1 MAENALSIS
10 IRENKGKGVAR
21 KLRAL
26 GRIPGVCYGKQDAAI
41 SIDLDPKQL
50 RMLLE
55 RGDAG
60 MNTLPD
66 LEVVGGGALDGKTVL
81 VRELQKDPVR
91 GRYLHADLY
100 TVDMER
106 AIEVSVPL
114 HISGKA
120 AGIEQGGIL
129 DQALREIN
137 IECRPDAIPNEILVD
152 VSALE
157 LGQSLHVRD
166 IELPAGVKL
175 LSDPELSVL
184 SVVAPQK
191 EEEVAVE
198 EEVDGEEAGVP
209 EGEAAEDG
217 HEAAPDA
224 GDPDKGKD
232 SD

>member
-1 MAENALSIS
+1 
-10 IRENKGKGVAR
+10 
-21 KLRAL
+21 LRASFA
-26 GRIPGVCYGKQDAAI
+26 PSDASI

-50 RMLLE
+50 RRLLE

-60 MNTLPD
+60 MNTLLD

-129 DQALREIN
+129 DQALREIE

-152 VSALE
+152 VSALD

-166 IELPAGVKL
+166 IELPAGVTL
-175 LSDPELSVL
+175 RSDPELSVV

-198 EEVDGEEAGVP
+198 EVEGEEAEVV
-209 EGEAAEDG
+209 EGEAAGEGKEPAPEAGVEDK
-217 HEAAPDA
+217 A
-224 GDPDKGKD
+224 

>member
-21 KLRAL
+21 KLRAV
-26 GRIPGVCYGKQDAAI
+26 GRIPGVCYGKKDAPI

-50 RMLLE
+50 RGLLE
-55 RGDAG
+55 RSDAG
-60 MNTLPD
+60 MNTLFD
-66 LEVVGGGALDGKTVL
+66 LKVEGGGALDGKKVL

-91 GRYLHADLY
+91 GGYLHADLY
-100 TVDMER
+100 TVDMR
-106 AIEVSVPL
+106 QAIEVSVPL

-129 DQALREIN
+129 DQALREID

-152 VSALE
+152 VSELE

-175 LSDPELSVL
+175 LSDPELSVV
-184 SVVAPQK
+184 SVVTPQK
-191 EEEVAVE
+191 EEEVEVE
-198 EEVDGEEAGVP
+198 EVEGEEGEVV
-209 EGEAAEDG
+209 EGEAAEEG
-217 HEAAPDA
+217 KEAAPEG
-224 GDPDKGKD
+224 GDQDKGKD

>member
-1 MAENALSIS
+1 
-10 IRENKGKGVAR
+10 
-21 KLRAL
+21 
-26 GRIPGVCYGKQDAAI
+26 
-41 SIDLDPKQL
+41 
-50 RMLLE
+50 
-55 RGDAG
+55 
-60 MNTLPD
+60 MNTLLD
-66 LEVVGGGALDGKTVL
+66 LEVVGGGALDGRTVL

-100 TVDMER
+100 TVDMEQ

-129 DQALREIN
+129 DQALREIE

-157 LGQSLHVRD
+157 VGQSLHVRD

-175 LSDPELSVL
+175 RSDPELSVL

-198 EEVDGEEAGVP
+198 EVEGEEAEVV
-209 EGEAAEDG
+209 EGEAADEG
-217 HEAAPDA
+217 KGSAPEA
-224 GDPDKGKD
+224 GDEDKA

>member
-1 MAENALSIS
+1 MAENELSIS
-10 IRENKGKGVAR
+10 IRENKGKGAAR
-21 KLRAL
+21 KLRAV
-26 GRIPGVCYGKQDAAI
+26 GRIPGVCYGKKDAPT

-50 RMLLE
+50 RRLLD
-55 RGDAG
+55 RSDAG
-60 MNTLPD
+60 MNTLLD
-66 LEVVGGGALDGKTVL
+66 LEVEGGGALDGKKVL
-81 VRELQKDPVR
+81 VRELQKDPVH

-100 TVDMER
+100 TVDMEQ
-106 AIEVSVPL
+106 AIEVSIPL

-129 DQALREIN
+129 DHALREID

-175 LSDPELSVL
+175 LSDPELSVV
-184 SVVAPQK
+184 SVVTPQK
-191 EEEVAVE
+191 EEEVEVE
-198 EEVDGEEAGVP
+198 EVEGEEGEVVD
-209 EGEAAEDG
+209 GEAAEEG
-217 HEAAPDA
+217 KEAAPEG
-224 GDPDKGKD
+224 GDEDKSKD